1 VIVLNQHAAAPAANQ
16 ATVTIEIAAG
26 STLTVDGKEIPLAGT
41 SQTFVTPALD
51 PSRIYFYEMKATA
64 QKEGKPVAATKRVSV
79 QAGSVVRV
87 DLKDLKSW
95 TAPKPEREEAALLN
109 VKLPDDARLFV
120 DGVLCPLTTGERTF
134 DTPALER
141 GKTYHYTLKA
151 ELTRGGKTV
160 SETQVVEV
168 EAGKRV
174 AVEFNKLPVV
184 AASR

>member
-1 VIVLNQHAAAPAANQ
+1 MPA
-16 ATVTIEIAAG
+16 
-26 STLTVDGKEIPLAGT
+26 T

-51 PSRIYFYEMKATA
+51 PSRIYFYEMKAVA
-64 QKEGKPVAATKRVSV
+64 QKDGKPVAATKRVSV
-79 QAGSVVRV
+79 QAGHTVKV

-95 TAPKPEREEAALLN
+95 TAPKPEKEEAAVLN
-109 VKLPDDARLFV
+109 VKLPEEARLFV
-120 DGVLCPLTTGERTF
+120 DGVLCPLTSGERTF

-141 GKTYHYTLKA
+141 GKTFHYALKA
-151 ELTRGGKTV
+151 EVNRGGKTV

-168 EAGKRV
+168 EAGKRI